1 MGRSNLAYLD
11 SAADKAVEAQ
21 IRNPAPHVDFKSVSR
36 TRVAGIECY
45 ENDPVAARKMALEN
59 YREDAAA
66 LKRKLSEAGVSYL
79 AVMPTTAWLAIS
91 KNAGLYQFQPDDSGA
106 VLADDSIVA
115 TAEKRA
121 NAAFAWRPLAALLAG
136 TALGSIAFYAG
147 VSTMIHLD
155 TFWDVVVAVFGA
167 GFGGLLFSAPV
178 EMLYFS
184 EGKSRPLAIAQKE
197 RSLIKALLPT
207 SRKKLF
213 QTLWPQ
219 GREIDGGVRLKIDLP
234 PAPHETQENLLRA
247 KTAGLSLVVDAVQ
260 EAVQF
265 PEDVSTALAD
275 TRQGHWAA
283 RQQAFAGEVAE
294 VKAKRKADRE
304 ARRAA
309 FWEALANDPIVTT
322 RFGSATAVIAQYGD
336 FPIEQKIIDKVLGST
351 QLI

>member
-1 MGRSNLAYLD
+1 MARSNLAYLD
-11 SAADKAVEAQ
+11 SAADKAVEDQ
-21 IRNPAPHVDFKSVSR
+21 IRNPAPHVDFKTVPR
-36 TRVAGIECY
+36 TRVAGIVCY
-45 ENDPVAARKMALEN
+45 ENDPVAARKIALEN
-59 YREDAAA
+59 YREDASA
-66 LKRKLSEAGVSYL
+66 LKRKLAEAGVSYL

-106 VLADDSIVA
+106 VLADGSIV
-115 TAEKRA
+115 TAAAKRA
-121 NAAFAWRPLAALLAG
+121 NDAFAWRPLTALLAG
-136 TALGSIAFYAG
+136 TALGGIAGYMG
-147 VSTMIHLD
+147 VSAMIHLD
-155 TFWDVVVAVFGA
+155 MFWGGVAAMLGA

-178 EMLYFS
+178 DMLYFS
-184 EGKSRPLAIAQKE
+184 EGKSRPRAVAQKE

-213 QTLWPQ
+213 QALWPQ

-265 PEDVSTALAD
+265 PVDVSTALAD
-275 TRQGHWAA
+275 TRQAHWAG
-283 RQQAFAGEVAE
+283 REQEFTGEVAE
-294 VKAKRKADRE
+294 VKAKRVADRK
-304 ARRAA
+304 ARSAA